1 MKNISIILLLMCMAF
16 SMRSTAQ
23 SDMDLLDDKEG
34 PSPVLATFKGTRLI
48 NFHTIEVPG
57 KRSLD
62 FRIAHRFDELN
73 KGFYNMWG
81 LDGSANIRLSLQYS
95 WDGRLA
101 FEFGRAGKEKNYDG
115 QVKYRLLRQT
125 TDQSMPLSAT
135 IVGGIYYDFTKSSI
149 FPPDRAFRFSYVTQ
163 IIFARKFSERF
174 SFQLAPVWIHY
185 NLVDKTGDKNDAI
198 TLATCLRYKFTKRLA
213 LTAEYGYRLSKNF
226 SGNNYY
232 DPIGIGLDIETGGH
246 VFQVHVTNAMFM
258 QEHLYFSRT
267 TTTFKDWGIRLG
279 FNVSRLFA
287 I

>member
-1 MKNISIILLLMCMAF
+1 MKNSLIIALLVCMAF
-16 SMRSTAQ
+16 ASRSAAQ
-23 SDMDLLDDKEG
+23 SDMDLLDDKEDT
-34 PSPVLATFKGTRLI
+34 SPVLATFKSTRLI

-73 KGFYNMWG
+73 KGIYNMWG
-81 LDGSANIRLSLQYS
+81 LDGGANIRLSLQYS

-101 FEFGRAGKEKNYDG
+101 FEMGRAGKEKNYDA

-125 TDQSMPLSAT
+125 TNHSMPVSLT
-135 IVGGIYYDFTKSSI
+135 LVGGMYYDFTKNPLLPSNKAY
-149 FPPDRAFRFSYVTQ
+149 RLSYVTQ
-163 IIFARKFSERF
+163 VILGRKFSERF
-174 SFQLAPVWIHY
+174 SFQVAPVWIHF
-185 NLVDKTGDKNDAI
+185 NLTDSIGDNNDAF
-198 TLATCLRYKFTKRLA
+198 TLAACMRYKFTKRMA
-213 LTAEYGYRLSKNF
+213 LTAEYGYRLVKNF
-226 SGNNYY
+226 ANNSYY
-232 DPIGIGLDIETGGH
+232 DPFGIGLDIETGGH
-246 VFQVHVTNAMFM
+246 VFQVHITNAMFM